1 MLSIGLLDDHEIFRV
16 SLKKFLEETRFYKVI
31 IDAAE
36 GGGFCNSLERLIEK
50 PEIVLSDLQMP
61 GKSGMDTLIELKS
74 KYPGIKVIIV
84 TQYFHQ
90 HIINQLFQKGAD
102 GFIIKSSS
110 IESFCSA
117 IQIVKLGMKVI
128 VSTDNKIHTFQ
139 SIEESSFRNFSQ
151 LLSKKQLDFIKLCA
165 VPEYTYKEIAN
176 KLQISPKTA
185 DRYRDDLFKK
195 LRINSRT
202 GLAIYALQ
210 TGIIDLN
217 TLSQQ

>member
-1 MLSIGLLDDHEIFRV
+1 M
-16 SLKKFLEETRFYKVI
+16 
-31 IDAAE
+31 
-36 GGGFCNSLERLIEK
+36 
-50 PEIVLSDLQMP
+50 PE
-61 GKSGMDTLIELKS
+61 KSGLDMLIELKL

-90 HIINQLFQKGAD
+90 HVINQLFYKGAD

-117 IQIVKLGMKVI
+117 IQLVKSGMKVI
-128 VSTDNKIHTFQ
+128 VSKDNKIHTFQ
-139 SIEESSFRNFSQ
+139 SIEEGGFNNYNQ
-151 LLSKKQLDFIKLCA
+151 VLSKKQLDFIKLCA
-165 VPEYTYKEIAN
+165 VPEYTYKEIAD

-195 LRINSRT
+195 LSINSRT

-217 TLSQQ
+217 SLSR